1 MKIHVRIRFL
11 SCLSGSELIKFY
23 RALPLVFLS
32 CLSGSELRKGQKSRL
47 TPGELDVTSAD
58 EGGSIPVIFG
68 TCDVAPNV
76 TAFLAGTPKAI
87 KK

>member
-1 MKIHVRIRFL
+1 M
-11 SCLSGSELIKFY
+11 
-23 RALPLVFLS
+23 
-32 CLSGSELRKGQKSRL
+32 RKGQKSRL
-47 TPGELDVTSAD
+47 TPGELDVTQAD

-76 TAFLAGTPKAI
+76 TAFLAGTPRAI

>member
-1 MKIHVRIRFL
+1 MWPAIAIIVAVVSAAYSYIMMSK
-11 SCLSGSELIKFY
+11 
-23 RALPLVFLS
+23 A
-32 CLSGSELRKGQKSRL
+32 QKSKL
-47 TPGELDVTSAD
+47 TPGELDVTAAD

-76 TAFLAGTPKAI
+76 TAFLAGTPRAI

>member
-1 MKIHVRIRFL
+1 MFAII
-11 SCLSGSELIKFY
+11 
-23 RALPLVFLS
+23 ALVVSAITAIASFIMM
-32 CLSGSELRKGQKSRL
+32 RRGQKSKL
-47 TPGELDVTSAD
+47 TPGELDMTSSD

>member
-1 MKIHVRIRFL
+1 MFAII
-11 SCLSGSELIKFY
+11 
-23 RALPLVFLS
+23 ALVVSAITAIASFIMM
-32 CLSGSELRKGQKSRL
+32 RRGQKSRL
-47 TPGELDVTSAD
+47 TPGELDMTSSD

-76 TAFLAGTPKAI
+76 TAFLAGTPRAI

>member
-1 MKIHVRIRFL
+1 MFAII
-11 SCLSGSELIKFY
+11 
-23 RALPLVFLS
+23 ALVVSAITAIASFIMM
-32 CLSGSELRKGQKSRL
+32 RRGQKSKL
-47 TPGELDVTSAD
+47 TPGELDMTSSD

-76 TAFLAGTPKAI
+76 TAFLVGTPQAI

>member
-1 MKIHVRIRFL
+1 MFAII
-11 SCLSGSELIKFY
+11 
-23 RALPLVFLS
+23 ALVVSAITAIASFIMM
-32 CLSGSELRKGQKSRL
+32 RRGQKSRL
-47 TPGELDVTSAD
+47 TPGELDVTPAD

-76 TAFLAGTPKAI
+76 TAFLAGTPRAI

>member
-1 MKIHVRIRFL
+1 MFAII
-11 SCLSGSELIKFY
+11 
-23 RALPLVFLS
+23 ALVVSAITAIASFIMM
-32 CLSGSELRKGQKSRL
+32 RRGQKSRL
-47 TPGELDVTSAD
+47 TPGELDMTSSD

>member
-1 MKIHVRIRFL
+1 MFAII
-11 SCLSGSELIKFY
+11 
-23 RALPLVFLS
+23 ALVVSAITAIASFIMM
-32 CLSGSELRKGQKSRL
+32 RRGQKSRL
-47 TPGELDVTSAD
+47 TPGELDVTAAD

>member
-1 MKIHVRIRFL
+1 MFAIV
-11 SCLSGSELIKFY
+11 
-23 RALPLVFLS
+23 ALVVSAITAIASFIMM
-32 CLSGSELRKGQKSRL
+32 RRGQKSRL
-47 TPGELDVTSAD
+47 TPGELDMTSSD

-76 TAFLAGTPKAI
+76 TAFLAGTPRAI

>member
-1 MKIHVRIRFL
+1 MWPAIAIIVAVVSAAYSYIMMSK
-11 SCLSGSELIKFY
+11 
-23 RALPLVFLS
+23 A
-32 CLSGSELRKGQKSRL
+32 QKSRL
-47 TPGELDVTSAD
+47 TPGELDVTAAD

>member
-1 MKIHVRIRFL
+1 MFL
-11 SCLSGSELIKFY
+11 IFTVIISIASAIYSYIMM
-23 RALPLVFLS
+23 
-32 CLSGSELRKGQKSRL
+32 RKGQKSGL
-47 TPGELDVTSAD
+47 TPGELNVTAAD

-76 TAFLAGTPKAI
+76 TAFLAGTPQAI

>member
-1 MKIHVRIRFL
+1 MWPAIAIIVAVVSAAYSYIMMSK
-11 SCLSGSELIKFY
+11 
-23 RALPLVFLS
+23 A
-32 CLSGSELRKGQKSRL
+32 QKSRL
-47 TPGELDVTSAD
+47 TPGELDVTAAD

-76 TAFLAGTPKAI
+76 TAFLAGTPQAI

>member
-1 MKIHVRIRFL
+1 MFAII
-11 SCLSGSELIKFY
+11 
-23 RALPLVFLS
+23 ALVVSAITAIASFIMM
-32 CLSGSELRKGQKSRL
+32 RRGQKSRL

>member
-1 MKIHVRIRFL
+1 MFAII
-11 SCLSGSELIKFY
+11 
-23 RALPLVFLS
+23 ALVVSAITAIASFIMM
-32 CLSGSELRKGQKSRL
+32 RRGQKSRL
-47 TPGELDVTSAD
+47 TPGELDITSSD

>member
-1 MKIHVRIRFL
+1 MWPAIVAAVIAVIAAIYSYVQMR
-11 SCLSGSELIKFY
+11 
-23 RALPLVFLS
+23 RA
-32 CLSGSELRKGQKSRL
+32 QKNSM
-47 TPGELDVTSAD
+47 TPGEIDTTSAD

-76 TAFLAGTPKAI
+76 TAFLAGTPQAI

>member
-1 MKIHVRIRFL
+1 MWPAIAIIVAVVSAAYSYIMMSK
-11 SCLSGSELIKFY
+11 
-23 RALPLVFLS
+23 A
-32 CLSGSELRKGQKSRL
+32 QKSRL
-47 TPGELDVTSAD
+47 TPGELDVTQAD

-76 TAFLAGTPKAI
+76 TAFLAGTPRAI

>member
-1 MKIHVRIRFL
+1 MFAII
-11 SCLSGSELIKFY
+11 
-23 RALPLVFLS
+23 ALVVSAITAIASFIMM
-32 CLSGSELRKGQKSRL
+32 RRGQKSRL
-47 TPGELDVTSAD
+47 TPGELDVTAAD

-76 TAFLAGTPKAI
+76 TAFLAGTPQAI

>member
-1 MKIHVRIRFL
+1 MFAIVSAIISITL
-11 SCLSGSELIKFY
+11 AVASVVYSLIQA
-23 RALPLVFLS
+23 R
-32 CLSGSELRKGQKSRL
+32 RGQKSRM

-58 EGGSIPVIFG
+58 EGESIPVIFG

-76 TAFLAGTPKAI
+76 TAFLAGTPQAI